1 MTFDPRVDFRPLP
14 QDRGLTPEQQKIKA
28 AAREFEAIMLHQMLK
43 TMRSTVK
50 PGALE
55 GGSTMATYRDM
66 MDEQTARSLAHGR
79 GVGLAD
85 VIARQ
90 MMELDKPAPKKP

>member
-1 MTFDPRVDFRPLP
+1 MTFDPRIDLTPLP
-14 QDRGLTPEQQKIKA
+14 QDRGLTPEQKKIKA
-28 AAREFEAIMLHQMLK
+28 AAREFEAVMIQQMLK

-50 PGALE
+50 PSDPE

-66 MDEQTARSLAHGR
+66 LDEQMARSMAHGR
-79 GVGLAD
+79 GIGLAD

-90 MMELDKPAPKKP
+90 MMGLDKTGPDKP